1 MMNLNEMIQIEITK
15 TQATLKRYGL
25 PSFDIPFAVT
35 KLKSSKCI
43 AFAHYAGHLEFNEAY
58 FKHHTDFNYKEI
70 VAHEVC
76 HLYQY
81 KYFPHA
87 KQGHGPEFRS
97 LMIKCGYA
105 GTAKVKATG
114 QAAMVSKAKAKT
126 KTRHIYVT
134 TNSKKEVMLTV
145 QQHKKEQLHI
155 QLFNRGRYHINGDFL
170 TYTKRMKKF
179 K

>member
-1 MMNLNEMIQIEITK
+1 MNLNEMIQIEIAK

-25 PSFDIPFAVT
+25 PTFDIPFSVT
-35 KLKSSKCI
+35 KMSKSKCI

-58 FKHHTDFNYKEI
+58 FSHCEGFNYKETI
-70 VAHEVC
+70 AHEVC
-76 HLYQY
+76 HLYQF

-97 LMIKCGYA
+97 LMRKCGYE
-105 GTAKVKATG
+105 GTTKAVVTG
-114 QAAMVSKAKAKT
+114 KAAMVSAAKTKT
-126 KTRHIYVT
+126 KTRHIYIT
-134 TNSKKEVMLTV
+134 ANSKKEVMLTV

-155 QLFNRGRYHINGDFL
+155 QLFNRGRYNLRGEAL
-170 TYTKRMKKF
+170 TYTKKVKKF